1 MKIEVDLIKKI
12 LEDARDEALKPVD
25 DSELMK
31 DINDKFYNFGV
42 LHMFHVAL
50 CKVYDTE
57 KIAREVSA

>member
-31 DINDKFYNFGV
+31 DINEKFFNFGV
-42 LHMFHVAL
+42 SHMFYVAL
-50 CKVYDTE
+50 GKVYDAE